1 MLGASPTALWPRC
14 IWATSSNASRQL
26 QRLQRLQR
34 DKVFPSFGM
43 RFSYLDNVL
52 WIKIVAL
59 TQNDSFRGLCMY
71 LSNAM
76 LSLIHKTLLN
86 ARILTVQVTLPNIK
100 SLQTKCL
107 HTFLDGWVAFSLVPG
122 LYAIHSDFGFQE
134 HGIVLWAGF
143 QWSCFGRVGMWVEI

>member
-1 MLGASPTALWPRC
+1 VLRQPRC
-14 IWATSSNASRQL
+14 GLVVFGQL
-26 QRLQRLQR
+26 RAMPRGSCNGCNGCNGCNVT
-34 DKVFPSFGM
+34 KFFPSFGM

-71 LSNAM
+71 LSSAM

-86 ARILTVQVTLPNIK
+86 DRILTVQVTLPNIK

-122 LYAIHSDFGFQE
+122 LYAIHSDFGLQE
-134 HGIVLWAGF
+134 HAIVLWAGF
-143 QWSCFGRVGMWVEI
+143 Q